1 MATISGET
9 GRIVYFE
16 PNELFSENNI
26 PVNQEDLNKYIN
38 LSVRVPSRF
47 YNESDVKRKY
57 ESVLAGTSFEEE
69 IDGKKYTKLYLTDN
83 YVNMSY
89 TEFSKNGEVKNGE
102 LFGIDYINISFDVQ
116 FQPIV
121 VIRFTDVKGFGLMS
135 TMQYNYEND
144 KIKDLT
150 AKSFFTSLFN
160 FPYPIFTLEVKGYYG
175 KSISFDLA
183 LKDFHTAFD
192 STIGDFKTTVTF
204 IGHLY
209 GVYGD
214 IPMPLLLISPYIDCQ
229 GINNIYSSS
238 NLEGET
244 WKSLGN
250 DNIPTYLKFL
260 TKYSELLLGEG
271 IGNDTLNKVKT
282 NSDLRKEV
290 EKLEEIK
297 GLYEGIIAYAKNH
310 LENMTYKDGCYYET
324 VDNDDTLYSSTY
336 TSSNN
341 ESVLFFEDKKQFTV
355 FVEKENEFECEYY
368 SLLQNKIKDGIY
380 ENSYNL
386 TINKKKFTQKDN
398 CRKKYYGVQFVD
410 IFTKLSSITEEI
422 NTLNSIINGN
432 ISNEIISITNLIEE
446 KMGFFPTIK
455 NIYKI
460 LFKHLDCFSK
470 QFYNVIKDINA
481 NRKAILA
488 PNGQYI
494 ENVNGK
500 IPPFPLAYKEEN
512 GGKKIIYPGEIDN
525 FVNSP
530 EISFVEKIN
539 ESVNYFS
546 QKMGEVTQKIISARE
561 ISENDRQIHGTLYC
575 DWINPGNSN
584 YYALQRGNE
593 KPDSAEQWAVAIR
606 DMFLAR
612 LNTFGK
618 LHYLKNDDAYN
629 EKYFIEKETLLL
641 YNSNPH
647 IEKNVITN
655 LSFFKTDEL
664 FKRFNEL
671 SGGTNWGFVTFP
683 YGSNTE
689 KKNDGY
695 KQIHDNADYK
705 TSVII
710 FTQGTEMSCSDFIS
724 KYFNEYYSHI
734 FPPLDYKNV
743 NEYKVGWGVNK
754 YKVASYCA
762 KYKSTA
768 TAGSRPHETHTC
780 KESFESKYI
789 TGDTPYYS
797 STYGEYNP
805 LISWATTKY
814 IRETCEVYLKSEN
827 GGGTFGYK
835 CSTEKIENTRSEKN
849 RVVLI
854 NLAQLLGIGEMF
866 YYKDKKNY
874 KIPITIKTKDEYSI
888 NFPMK
893 EKEIF
898 EYYKECEGEN
908 EDCKGENIFKELTI
922 GLYKVFFN
930 TVDQTDED
938 VIYYNYFNIPTY
950 IKTITDACDYWF
962 VIAKNFEYL
971 DGASFVGGKEANKDN
986 LNKIW
991 NDFVKNIKNVYGFD
1005 DNNANDNIIS
1015 GEKYSDKDKIFK
1027 TNIYYTLKT
1036 LYDKWFSSLPSNYF
1050 DMNREDSEF
1059 NKIEYI
1065 TTTFNDISNELFV
1078 DVESFANQILSIKT
1092 NSEDSPK
1099 SVLSFMASTAQNNLS
1114 TFMVLPTKIFN
1125 DNLEDAFR
1133 TFNFYDGGLKH
1144 DNYGSTYIVMYNGDV
1159 SHNLDITDSEYEQDG
1174 YNIAD
1179 YYDGVLKITEDA
1191 TNAMALAAEVEGK
1204 TNHKVKAF
1212 GVTYGMQNQNF
1223 FKNININTETPQMT
1237 DYSIANMLKLAE
1249 QGSDMVNGGQ
1259 LFTSVQSLY
1268 PTYANRSYNCSVEM
1282 MGCMNITPLM
1292 YFQLNNIPMFKGA
1305 YIITKVEHTI
1315 TPNDFVTTFTGVRVS
1330 KYNIPINKSAIDIS
1344 RINSI
1349 IDFINE
1355 PKVIPNIEENKIVNV
1370 TNNNDIVNL
1379 DSGGT
1384 SCFIGYNHNCSGIEC
1399 DCHRSAKLSVKCLL
1413 NKNKAFAYDESK
1425 FANPETCA
1433 RLLYEDRG
1441 SLYYFLNDNE
1451 TQQDKYD
1458 KVVSAMTHHLDCG
1471 CPVIVGVNHTY
1482 GKKNSS
1488 GKPLN
1493 EGTTDHWV
1501 VIYGYGISND
1511 LMYFRYFETGSN
1523 SLFLNNREDIFIY
1536 EPGSKPKLYNNKA
1549 RPENAYSNRRY
1560 DISVVKLYHN
1570 TQNINLK
1577 LQNYHNG
1584 KSISSIK
1591 YN

>member
-1 MATISGET
+1 MTTISGET

-16 PNELFSENNI
+16 PNELFGENNI

-192 STIGDFKTTVTF
+192 STTGDFKTTVSF

-238 NLEGET
+238 NLEGQT
-244 WKSLGN
+244 WKDLGN
-250 DNIPTYLKFL
+250 DEIPTYLKFL

-271 IGNDTLNKVKT
+271 IGNDILNDVKT
-282 NSDLRKEV
+282 SSNLRKEV

-297 GLYEGIIAYAKNH
+297 LIYENIIYYAEDQLKS
-310 LENMTYKDGCYYET
+310 MTYKEDGLCFVHKTNGYKSLYDIQKINNLIFFEPGSKITILVET
-324 VDNDDTLYSSTY
+324 GNTLYNKCSFY
-336 TSSNN
+336 G
-341 ESVLFFEDKKQFTV
+341 E
-355 FVEKENEFECEYY
+355 
-368 SLLQNKIKDGIY
+368 LQDKIKDRIY
-380 ENSYNL
+380 EDEYNL
-386 TINKKKFTQKDN
+386 GFNKMFETIIQKD
-398 CRKKYYGVQFVD
+398 CQIKYQGFTFTD
-410 IFTKLSSITEEI
+410 IFTKLSSITETI
-422 NTLNSIINGN
+422 NTLNTTIEGN
-432 ISNEIISITNLIEE
+432 ISREISSITYLIAE
-446 KMGFFPTIK
+446 KIGFPPTIK

-460 LFKHLDCFSK
+460 LFKHLECFSK
-470 QFYNVIKDINA
+470 QFYNVIKDINV
-481 NRKAILA
+481 NRNATSSS
-488 PNGQYI
+488 NGQYI
-494 ENVNGK
+494 ESVNGK
-500 IPPFPLAYKEEN
+500 IPPFPLAYKEEK
-512 GGKKIIYPGEIDN
+512 GGKKIIYPGEINN

-539 ESVNYFS
+539 DSVNYFS
-546 QKMGEVTQKIISARE
+546 QKMGEASQKIISARE
-561 ISENDRQIHGTLYC
+561 ISGNDRQIYGTLYC
-575 DWINPGNSN
+575 DWINPGISN
-584 YYALQRGNE
+584 YYALQRGDE
-593 KPDSAEQWAVAIR
+593 KPNTAEQWAVAIR

-655 LSFFKTDEL
+655 LSYFNTDEL

-689 KKNDGY
+689 ETNDGY
-695 KQIHDNADYK
+695 KQIHKNEDYK

-710 FTQGTEMSCSDFIS
+710 FIQGTKTSCSDFIS
-724 KYFNEYYSHI
+724 NNFNENYRHI
-734 FPPLDYKNV
+734 FPSLDYKNI
-743 NEYKVGWGVNK
+743 NGYKVGWGVNK
-754 YKVASYCA
+754 YKVASYCT
-762 KYKSTA
+762 KYKST
-768 TAGSRPHETHTC
+768 TIAGSRPHTSYTC
-780 KESFESKYI
+780 KENFESEYI

-797 STYGEYNP
+797 TTYGEYNP

-814 IRETCEVYLKSEN
+814 SHEMCEVYLKNEN
-827 GGGTFGYK
+827 GGGTFDYE
-835 CSTEKIENTRSEKN
+835 CSEGEKTTTRSETN
-849 RVVLI
+849 RIVLI

-866 YYKDKKNY
+866 YYKGKDDY

-888 NFPMK
+888 KFPKK

-898 EYYKECEGEN
+898 EYYKKCE
-908 EDCKGENIFKELTI
+908 GENIFKELTI
-922 GLYKVFFN
+922 GLYKVFFGIGEGKDN
-930 TVDQTDED
+930 D
-938 VIYYNYFNIPTY
+938 YYSYFNIPTS
-950 IKTITDACDYWF
+950 IKTLNDACDYWF
-962 VIAKNFEYL
+962 VIAKNFEYS
-971 DGASFVGGKEANKDN
+971 DGASFVADKEN

-1005 DNNANDNIIS
+1005 DNNVNNNNNIIS
-1015 GEKYSDKDKIFK
+1015 GEKYSEKDKIFK

-1036 LYDKWFSSLPSNYF
+1036 LYDKWFSGLPSNHF

-1065 TTTFNDISNELFV
+1065 TTTFNDISDELFV
-1078 DVESFANQILSIKT
+1078 DVESFANQILSIKI

-1114 TFMVLPTKIFN
+1114 TFIVLPTKIFD

-1159 SHNLDITDSEYEQDG
+1159 SHNLDIADSEYGQDG

-1191 TNAMALAAEVEGK
+1191 TNVMALAAEIEGK

-1237 DYSIANMLKLAE
+1237 DYSIANMLKLAG
-1249 QGSDMVNGGQ
+1249 QGSDMVDGGQ

-1355 PKVIPNIEENKIVNV
+1355 PKVMPNIEENKIVNV
-1370 TNNNDIVNL
+1370 INNNDTVNL

-1384 SCFIGYNHNCSGIEC
+1384 SCFIGYNYNCSGIEC
-1399 DCHRSAKLSVKCLL
+1399 DCHRSANLSIKCLL
-1413 NKNKAFAYDESK
+1413 DKNKVFAYDESK

-1441 SLYYFLNDNE
+1441 SLYYFLNSGE
-1451 TQQDKYD
+1451 TPQDKYD
-1458 KVVSAMTHHLDCG
+1458 KVVSAITHHLDCG

-1488 GKPLN
+1488 GNPLN

-1501 VIYGYGISND
+1501 VIYAYGTSND

-1523 SLFLNNREDIFIY
+1523 YLFLNNREDIFIY
-1536 EPGSKPKLYNNKA
+1536 EPGSNPKLFNNKA
-1549 RPENAYSNRRY
+1549 RPENTYSNRRY
-1560 DISVVKLYHN
+1560 DISVVKFYHDIE
-1570 TQNINLK
+1570 TINLK

-1584 KSISSIK
+1584 RSISNIE